1 MVFPFGVRLDV
12 TGLGLRM
19 AETVSVTPPPP
30 PPSSSFGPEKA
41 IAEYHDAQP
50 VAERSGQT
58 DVAQMQR
65 IGDDQKRTAGEI
77 HRVLVAYQQVLPVLS
92 RGHQRVEDKCV
103 GCRSDNADARD
114 RALEIEIGTAR
125 RR

>member
-12 TGLGLRM
+12 TGLGLRL

-30 PPSSSFGPEKA
+30 PLSFGPEKA

-50 VAERSGQT
+50 VAERSSQT
-58 DVAQMQR
+58 DVAQMER

-92 RGHQRVEDKCV
+92 RGHQRVEDECV